1 MKEEPLA
8 DSGALSVAACF
19 EAQVDA
25 FPTHTAIRH
34 AHGDWSYA
42 QLDRQA
48 NQLAAALRE
57 MGVGSGSLVGVCLS
71 RSPWAIV
78 ALLGILK
85 AGGSYLPLEP
95 TWPVG
100 RRAFV
105 LADADVKVLLT
116 ETALQP
122 ECPVG
127 AYRVFVLDAE
137 VERLS
142 RMPAAR
148 VAAEG
153 DTESPAYIMYTSGS
167 TGEPKGVIVPQR
179 GILRLVR
186 NVDYVALGPAEV
198 LLQAAPLAFDASTFE
213 IWGAL
218 LNGGAVALHAETL
231 PTAVGLGQSI
241 TRHRVTTAWLTAA
254 LFNAV
259 VDEDPRQ
266 LIGLRQLLIGGE
278 ALSVPHVRKA
288 QAVLPG
294 VRLINGYGPTE
305 TTTFATCYTIPAPL
319 SPTAVSIP
327 IGKAIRQTSLY
338 LFDGAGQLVPPGETG
353 ELYIGGAGVALGYL
367 KRPELTDARF
377 VVSPTAAGARLFR
390 TGDLARLLPDGNLD
404 YLGRQDQQ
412 VKIRGFRIELGEIE
426 AAIRAQAGIRDG
438 VVLARA
444 RPEGEQRLTAYLVWD
459 APPGPG
465 ATRAL
470 RTALAARLPEYMVPA
485 AFVTLPALPVTANGK
500 IDRQALPE
508 PGSDR
513 PELAHPFVPPG
524 NPYER
529 LLCAVWEELLGIRPV
544 GIHDNFFELGGHSLL
559 ALRMVAKLK
568 DVHGLHVPVLWLFQ
582 RPSVAGIAAWL
593 AAPQSVNRGCT
604 TRAPQPVTSRDS
616 IAIVGMAGRFPGAPD
631 LTTLWDVLREGRDT
645 HTVFTDATLAPEV
658 PEELRRDPHYVRAR
672 AILAD
677 AALFDA
683 GFFGISPREAAIM
696 DPQQRLLLE
705 VVWEALED
713 AGCVPETFPGRIG
726 IFAGKYNNSYWSE
739 NVSRRPDLIAAF
751 GAFQTMVANEKDYV
765 ATRIAHRLDLRGP
778 ALSIH
783 TACSTSLVAVVQ
795 ALLAL
800 RAGQCDL
807 ALAGGVSLTV
817 PVRSGYLYQEGG
829 MLSQDGRCRPF
840 DAAATGTTFSDGVG
854 VVALKRLRD
863 ALADGDQI
871 YAVVRGGAVNN
882 DGGCKASFTA
892 PVVAGQADVI
902 AMAHADAGVE
912 ARAIS
917 YVEAHGTATPLGD
930 PIEVAALTQAFRATT
945 PDIGFCA
952 LGSIKGNLGHSVIAA
967 GAAGLIKT
975 ALSLQQELI
984 PASLYFTT
992 PNPQIDFSTSPFRVA
1007 QERLPWPRTDTP
1019 RLAGVSS
1026 FGVGGTNAHV
1036 VVEEAPAR
1044 EPSPPT
1050 TEAQLLVLSARSA
1063 AALDQAEHR
1072 LRNWLGMHP
1081 AMNLAD
1087 VAWTLQVGRKAFS
1100 HRRSVLAFP
1109 SPHGTPPCLAESG
1122 VTAAGCA
1129 GVPPRVCF
1137 RLPGSLRPDWE
1148 PLYSDLLTREA
1159 SFRDDVGRCQA
1170 WVAAVL
1176 GHALPGFPPVGAVA
1190 EPRPAAVASCAHFA
1204 FEYALAALWMRW
1216 GVKPAA
1222 LYGEGVGEIVGAVLA
1237 GVMPLTDALA
1247 LLSGRGLPA
1256 VLAPPVIPLVSAR
1269 TGTLL
1274 RTEDATAVAWWQN
1287 WQEAPRGVDEGLRA
1301 VAEDSGALW
1310 LEVGCSAGATPS
1322 PRPLISAFAL
1332 ARPPDGDARAAL
1344 LCAAGELWC
1353 AGVALD
1359 FPALHRQQP
1368 RRRVSLPTYPFERD
1382 VHWIEPVLPVP
1393 AATPHLPPAGE
1404 VANPARLSR
1413 EELVAALVEL
1423 LEETS
1428 GLDVRQGEP
1437 SAHFVELGLDSL
1449 ALTQAAL
1456 ALARKF
1462 KIPVSFRQL
1471 SEELCS
1477 LNLLTDYVQRVLQA
1491 QPPGTAPTPP
1501 TAPAVA
1507 PAPDAGVATTNAGK
1521 QVFGAMARIHGH
1533 TGEQL
1538 TPYQR
1543 TRLAAFIQRYN
1554 ARTKGSKH
1562 AAQENRDV
1570 LADPRVVTGFRPM
1583 LKEIIYP
1590 LAVDRSQ
1597 GAKLWDVDGN
1607 EYVDVLNGFG
1617 CNLFGWQPEFVTRA
1631 VEAQL
1636 RRGHEI
1642 GPQTPLAGEV
1652 ARLLCDMTGL
1662 DRAAFCN
1669 TGSEAVMGCMRIART
1684 VTGRS
1689 TIAIFTG
1696 SYHGIFDEVIVRS
1709 TKALRAVPAAP
1720 GILPASSQ
1728 NMLVLD
1734 YGTPE
1739 SLRLLAERAG
1749 DLAAIMVEPVQS
1761 RRPDFQPQEFLRQ
1774 LREICSRHGTVY
1786 IFDEV
1791 ITGFRTG
1798 PGGAQAHFGVQADL
1812 ATYGKVVGGGYPIG
1826 IIAGKRPFMDALD
1839 GGRWQYGDDS
1849 MPTVGVTYFAGTF
1862 VRHPLALAA
1871 AKAVLLH
1878 LREQGPRLQQDV
1890 TATTTRFAEMLN
1902 AFFREVGAP
1911 LEIRHFASL
1920 WKTFFTAETPFSE
1933 LLFAMLRDRG
1943 VHILDGFPCFF
1954 TTAHQPEHVEFVLQ
1968 AFRTS
1973 VIELQEAGFLAGQ
1986 RNPGAPVPALTAST
2000 PPVPGARLGRD
2011 PAGNPAWYIT
2021 DPDHPGKYLKVS
2033 HG

>member
-1 MKEEPLA
+1 MKADPFA
-8 DSGALSVAACF
+8 DSGARTVAACF
-19 EAQVDA
+19 AAQVDA
-25 FPTHTAIRH
+25 FAAHTAIRH

-42 QLDRQA
+42 QLDRQS

-57 MGVGSGSLVGVCLS
+57 MGVGRGAVVGVCLS

-78 ALLGILK
+78 ALLSILK

-95 TWPVG
+95 TWPAG
-100 RRAFV
+100 RRAFI
-105 LADADVKVLLT
+105 LADADVQVLLT

-122 ECPVG
+122 ESSAG

-137 VERLS
+137 VDRLS
-142 RMPAAR
+142 RMPEAR
-148 VAAEG
+148 VAAGG
-153 DTESPAYIMYTSGS
+153 DPESPAYIMYTSGS

-186 NVDYVALGPAEV
+186 DVDYVALSSSEV

-231 PTAVGLGQSI
+231 PTAVGLGESI

-266 LIGLRQLLIGGE
+266 LSGLRQLLIGGE

-288 QAVLPG
+288 QAALPG

-319 SPTAVSIP
+319 PPTIVSIP

-338 LFDGAGQLVPPGETG
+338 LLDGAGQLVPPGEPG

-377 VVSPTAAGARLFR
+377 VTSPTAAGARLFR

-404 YLGRQDQQ
+404 FLGRQDQQ

-426 AAIRAQAGIRDG
+426 AALRAQAGIRDG

-444 RPEGEQRLTAYLVWD
+444 RPEGEQRLTAYLVWET
-459 APPGPG
+459 PPAPG
-465 ATRAL
+465 AIREL
-470 RTALAARLPEYMVPA
+470 RTALAAHLPQYMVPA
-485 AFVTLPALPVTANGK
+485 TFVTLPALPVTANGK

-508 PGSDR
+508 PGTDR
-513 PELAHPFVPPG
+513 PELPHPFVPPG
-524 NPYER
+524 TAQER
-529 LLCAVWEELLGIRPV
+529 LLCAVWEELLGIRSV
-544 GIHDNFFELGGHSLL
+544 GIHDNFFELGGNSLL
-559 ALRMVAKLK
+559 ALRMVARLK
-568 DVHGLHVPVLWLFQ
+568 DGHGLHVPVLWLFQ
-582 RPSVAGIAAWL
+582 RPSVAGIADWL
-593 AAPQSVNRGCT
+593 AAPQAVHRAGT
-604 TRAPQPVTSRDS
+604 PRAPQPVTPHER

-631 LTTLWDVLREGRDT
+631 LATLWEVLREGRDT

-677 AALFDA
+677 AAQFDA

-696 DPQQRLLLE
+696 DQQQRLLLE

-713 AGCVPETFPGRIG
+713 AGCVSESFPGRIG

-739 NVSRRPDLIAAF
+739 NVSHRPDLIAAF

-817 PVRSGYLYQEGG
+817 PVRSGYLYQAGG
-829 MLSQDGRCRPF
+829 MLSQDGCCRPF

-854 VVALKRLRD
+854 VVVLKRLRD
-863 ALADGDQI
+863 AVADGDQI

-882 DGGCKASFTA
+882 DGGCKASFSA

-902 AMAHADAGVE
+902 AMAHADAGIV

-945 PDIGFCA
+945 PDTGFCA

-975 ALSLQQELI
+975 ALALQQELI

-992 PNPQIDFSTSPFRVA
+992 PNPQIDFTTSPFRVA
-1007 QERLPWPRTDTP
+1007 QKRMPWPRTDIP

-1036 VVEEAPAR
+1036 VLEEAPAR
-1044 EPSPPT
+1044 EPLPAT
-1050 TEAQLLVLSARSA
+1050 TEAQLLLLSARSG
-1063 AALDQAEHR
+1063 AALDQAEQR
-1072 LRNWLGMHP
+1072 LRHWLAAHP
-1081 AMNLAD
+1081 AVNVAD
-1087 VAWTLQVGRKAFS
+1087 VAWTLQVGRKAFP
-1100 HRRSVLAFP
+1100 HRRCMLAFP
-1109 SPHGTPPCLAESG
+1109 STPGTAPHLADSG
-1122 VTAAGCA
+1122 VIAAGSA
-1129 GVPPRVCF
+1129 GVPPRVSF
-1137 RLPGSLRPDWE
+1137 LLPGSLRPDWE
-1148 PLYSDLLTREA
+1148 PLYADLLAREP

-1170 WVAAVL
+1170 WVAEVL
-1176 GHALPGFPPVGAVA
+1176 GYALPGFPPVGAGA
-1190 EPRPAAVASCAHFA
+1190 EPRPAAVASSAHFA
-1204 FEYALAALWMRW
+1204 FEYALAALWLRW

-1237 GVMPLTDALA
+1237 GVMPLTEALA
-1247 LLSGRGLPA
+1247 LITGRGLPTA
-1256 VLAPPVIPLVSAR
+1256 LATPAIPLVSAR

-1274 RTEDATAVAWWQN
+1274 RAEDATAVAWWRH
-1287 WQEAPRGVDEGLRA
+1287 WQEAPRGVDEVGRG
-1301 VAEDSGALW
+1301 VAQEPGALC
-1310 LEVGCSAGATPS
+1310 LEVGCSAGGTSFVQPV
-1322 PRPLISAFAL
+1322 ISSLAL
-1332 ARPPDGDARAAL
+1332 ARLPGDNAWAAL

-1359 FPALHRQQP
+1359 FSALHCQQP
-1368 RRRVSLPTYPFERD
+1368 RRRVSLPTYPFEREPY
-1382 VHWIEPVLPVP
+1382 WIEPLPVA
-1393 AATPHLPPAGE
+1393 AATPSQPPA
-1404 VANPARLSR
+1404 VADAHSARLSR
-1413 EELVAALVEL
+1413 EELSIALAEL

-1437 SAHFVELGLDSL
+1437 SAPFVELGLDSL

-1456 ALARKF
+1456 AISRKF
-1462 KIPVSFRQL
+1462 KIQVTFRQL
-1471 SEELCS
+1471 SAELSS
-1477 LNLLTDYVQRVLQA
+1477 LNVLPDYVQRALQA
-1491 QPPGTAPTPP
+1491 QPPSAAPPP
-1501 TAPAVA
+1501 LTSPAVA
-1507 PAPDAGVATTNAGK
+1507 PAPDAGVATTSAGK

-1533 TGEQL
+1533 TGEHL

-1554 ARTKGSKH
+1554 ARTKGSKR
-1562 AAQENRDV
+1562 AAQEHRAV
-1570 LADPRVVTGFRPM
+1570 LADPRVVTGFRPI
-1583 LKEIIYP
+1583 LKELIYP

-1597 GAKLWDVDGN
+1597 GAKLWDLDGN

-1652 ARLLCDMTGL
+1652 ARLLCDMTGFE
-1662 DRAAFCN
+1662 RAAFCN

-1689 TIAIFTG
+1689 TIAIFAG

-1728 NMLVLD
+1728 NVLVLD

-1839 GGRWQYGDDS
+1839 GGGWQYGDDS

-1902 AFFREVGAP
+1902 AFCREVGAP

-1954 TTAHQPEHVEFVLQ
+1954 TTAHQPEHVEFVVQ
-1968 AFRTS
+1968 AFRSS
-1973 VIELQEAGFLAGQ
+1973 VIEMQEAGFLAGP
-1986 RNPGAPVPALTAST
+1986 RDSGAPVAALTAST
-2000 PPVPGARLGRD
+2000 PPVSGARLGRD
-2011 PAGNPAWYIT
+2011 PAGNPAWYIA
-2021 DPDHPGKYLKVS
+2021 DPAQPGKYLQVS